1 MCVAT
6 RVAQDMR
13 AITYSEFGNAD
24 VLTASDIPEPRPGPD
39 SVIVEVRAAGL
50 NPVDWK
56 ARQGYLEGLID
67 TVFPAV
73 PGWDVAG
80 VVVKVGADAPEF
92 EVGDEVYG
100 YARKDF
106 LGAGMLAERVEV
118 PVRALAR
125 KPASLSFE
133 EAAAVPLAALTAL
146 RSVRRSQVSQGDRVL
161 VHNGSGGVGGFAIQL
176 AHLAGASVVATAS
189 ESNHDYL
196 RSLGA
201 TPVEYGE
208 GLAARL
214 REVEPEGFD
223 VVLDFA
229 GSGSLAASESSMR
242 PGARCISVVEGK
254 EARRLGGH
262 VVWVRPDAPGLA
274 ELAELFDAG
283 RLKVEIAQVYPLEEA
298 AEAYRQLETGHVRG
312 KVVVTP

>member
-1 MCVAT
+1 
-6 RVAQDMR
+6 MR
-13 AITYSEFGNAD
+13 AITYSEFGTPD
-24 VLTASDIPEPRPGPD
+24 VLTLSELPEPRPGPD
-39 SVIVEVRAAGL
+39 SVIVEVRAASI

-80 VVVKVGADAPEF
+80 VVVKTGADAPEF

-100 YARKDF
+100 YVRKDV
-106 LGAGMLAERVEV
+106 LGGGMLAELAAV
-118 PVRALAR
+118 PVRALAL

-133 EAAAVPLAALTAL
+133 EAAAVPLVALTAL
-146 RSVRRSQVSQGDRVL
+146 RSVRRSAVSEGDRVL
-161 VHNGSGGVGGFAIQL
+161 VHNGAGGVGGFAIQL
-176 AHLAGASVVATAS
+176 ARLAGGTVVATAS
-189 ESNHDYL
+189 EHNHDYL

-208 GLAARL
+208 GLAERL
-214 REVEPEGFD
+214 RAAAPEGFD

-229 GSGSLAASESSMR
+229 GSGSLAASESAMR
-242 PGARCISVVEGK
+242 EGARCISVVEGR

-262 VVWVRPDAPGLA
+262 VVWVRPDAAGLV

-283 RLKVEIAQVYPLEEA
+283 RLKVEVATVYPLEEA
-298 AEAYRQLETGHVRG
+298 TEAYRQLEAGHVRG
-312 KVVVTP
+312 KVVITP

>member
-1 MCVAT
+1 
-6 RVAQDMR
+6 MR
-13 AITYSEFGNAD
+13 AMTYSEFGSSD
-24 VLTASDIPEPRPGPD
+24 VLTMSDLPEPRPGPD

-56 ARQGYLEGLID
+56 ARQGYLEGLIN

-106 LGAGMLAERVEV
+106 LGAGMLAEQVEV
-118 PVRALAR
+118 PVRALAH

-146 RSVRRSQVSQGDRVL
+146 RSVRRSEVAQGNRVL

-176 AHLAGASVVATAS
+176 ARLAGADVVATAS
-189 ESNHDYL
+189 EPNHDYL

-208 GLAARL
+208 GLAERL
-214 REVEPEGFD
+214 RAAQPDGFD

-229 GSGSLAASESSMR
+229 GEGSLAASEGVMR

-274 ELAELFDAG
+274 ELAQLFDAG
-283 RLKVEIAQVYPLEEA
+283 QLRVELSQVYPLEEA
-298 AEAYRQLETGHVRG
+298 ADAYRQLETGHVRG